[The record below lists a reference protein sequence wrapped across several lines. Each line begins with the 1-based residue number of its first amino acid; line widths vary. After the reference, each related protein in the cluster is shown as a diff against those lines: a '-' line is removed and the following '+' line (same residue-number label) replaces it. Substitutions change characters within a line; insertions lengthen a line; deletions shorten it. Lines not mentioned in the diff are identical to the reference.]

1 METMAPADGETVE
14 AVEGVHLTQLAADER
29 MSVQHFHIE
38 SGATVP
44 EHSHHHEQA
53 GFVAGGALTFSV
65 DGETHVVGTGE
76 SFVIPGGE
84 PHADGPRLGRVN
96 RGQQGHS
103 PGVLPTTPKRPSG
116 RASTRPHAL
125 RDCPRQPGDASRR
138 RTHRSRWLSDHLR
151 GGRLL
156 HAAGAV
162 RRSARAVRL
171 LGDRRHLRERCGPA
185 P

>member
-65 DGETHVVGTGE
+65 DGETNVVGTGE
-76 SFVIPGGE
+76 AVVIPGGE
-84 PHADGPRLGRVN
+84 PHAAEN
-96 RGQQGHS
+96 RGDVPVRGVDVFS
-103 PGVLPTTPKRPSG
+103 P
-116 RASTRPHAL
+116 
-125 RDCPRQPGDASRR
+125 PRTDPDWG
-138 RTHRSRWLSDHLR
+138 
-151 GGRLL
+151 
-156 HAAGAV
+156 
-162 RRSARAVRL
+162 
-171 LGDRRHLRERCGPA
+171 E
-185 P
+185 